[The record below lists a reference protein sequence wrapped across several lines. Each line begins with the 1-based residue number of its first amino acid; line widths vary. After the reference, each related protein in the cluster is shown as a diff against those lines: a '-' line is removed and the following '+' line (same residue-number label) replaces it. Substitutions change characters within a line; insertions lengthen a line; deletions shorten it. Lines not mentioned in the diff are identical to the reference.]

1 MNFFQWMDGINVK
14 FLTKLVWLNHEDRR
28 REETASKRSSFVG
41 IGCWWFFTEVS
52 CRRSNVRIQLVSRAS
67 SWIGLAVEARLLV
80 YGQLDK
86 EEKKGNSLNFFLIS
100 PYANQT
106 IRCISDDRQTRWKKL
121 HETSMVSLEL
131 LYRVED
137 LTAKICRY
145 IVRLQS
151 SKR

>member
-1 MNFFQWMDGINVK
+1 MNEWNKCKVSHKVGMIKSWGPKGGRNSFEEIELCRYWMLVILHRGILSSIKRKNSAGESSK
-14 FLTKLVWLNHEDRR
+14 FVNWISSRSQ
-28 REETASKRSSFVG
+28 AS
-41 IGCWWFFTEVS
+41 
-52 CRRSNVRIQLVSRAS
+52 
-67 SWIGLAVEARLLV
+67 GLWTTRQ
-80 YGQLDK
+80 GR
-86 EEKKGNSLNFFLIS
+86 KKGNSLNFFLIS